1 PDSQGDSEAHIP
13 WESMDGGAE
22 QVESEAEAEP
32 ARPAPVSVTGAGRDA
47 LPDRKRSHLAQVAPA
62 SMQMPA
68 LQPVSRSAE
77 PRGGGGW
84 TLPMLCA
91 GIALA
96 ACCVLIPQADANH
109 RLVYDRQMLTM
120 DLETVERQISVNQE
134 FLKKVS
140 EDPALAQ
147 RLAERQMKVIP
158 EGTRVL
164 ELQHES
170 DGSSMS
176 PFQLVSV
183 APPPPLPQYRPVGG
197 TIATLCYNSHTRL
210 YVIAVSLLMMA
221 MGLVLGS
228 SMVER

>member
-1 PDSQGDSEAHIP
+1 MDSGPEQAAPQGEL
-13 WESMDGGAE
+13 
-22 QVESEAEAEP
+22 EP
-32 ARPAPVSVTGAGRDA
+32 ARPAPVDAAGAGRGRDLDRNTPERVGA
-47 LPDRKRSHLAQVAPA
+47 APEPKRLPMPRSVA
-62 SMQMPA
+62 
-68 LQPVSRSAE
+68 RTAE
-77 PRGGGGW
+77 PRGGGW
-84 TLPMLCA
+84 TLPVLCA

-120 DLETVERQISVNQE
+120 DLQTVERQISVNQE

-164 ELQHES
+164 ELQHEA

-183 APPPPLPQYRPVGG
+183 APPPPLPPYRPVGG
-197 TIATLCYNSHTRL
+197 TIATLCYDSHTRL

-221 MGLVLGS
+221 MGLVLGATP
-228 SMVER
+228 ER